1 MIDSGKEEVDYLDMA
16 SPNDKSPMINGSIE
30 ISLLN
35 SSKDFVLSKS
45 VDKKF
50 KKRVL
55 QHLYPY

>member
-50 KKRVL
+50 KNIL
-55 QHLYPY
+55 HE